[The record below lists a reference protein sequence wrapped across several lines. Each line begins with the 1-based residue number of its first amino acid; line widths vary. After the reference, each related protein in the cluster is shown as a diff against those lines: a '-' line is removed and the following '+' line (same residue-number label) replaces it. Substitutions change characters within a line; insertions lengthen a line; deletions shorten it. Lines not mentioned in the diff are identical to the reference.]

1 MSSVSQY
8 NVFVSGIICFEKG
21 VGEWFWNFG
30 MPIWKMYAS
39 FLFVYEDLGYGKSAH
54 ILRQSIP
61 IIMCLTFYK
70 FVK

>member
-1 MSSVSQY
+1 
-8 NVFVSGIICFEKG
+8 
-21 VGEWFWNFG
+21 